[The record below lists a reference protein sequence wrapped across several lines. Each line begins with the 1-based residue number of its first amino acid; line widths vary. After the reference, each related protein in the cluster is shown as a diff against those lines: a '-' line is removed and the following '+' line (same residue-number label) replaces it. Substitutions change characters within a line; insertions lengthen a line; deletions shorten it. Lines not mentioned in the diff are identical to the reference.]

1 MPDTLAKRLATIL
14 AEVASLPQ
22 TELEAVTSEAIA
34 EAYQEVGC
42 GLREDLALCVLM
54 MGEQVTD
61 NGHQDNADLC
71 RFYDEESTF
80 KDSDHKPRDCRK
92 WSREY
97 DKACRAYS
105 SANLALL
112 KARTTLAKR
121 LAKADL

>member
-1 MPDTLAKRLATIL
+1 MTDTLAKRLATIL

-34 EAYQEVGC
+34 EAYQEIGC
-42 GLREDLALCVLM
+42 GLREDLALCVLL

-61 NGHQDNADLC
+61 NGHADQADLA

-80 KDSDHKPRDCRK
+80 KDSDHKPSDCRK
-92 WSREY
+92 WSRSHG
-97 DKACRAYS
+97 KACEAFG

-112 KARTTLAKR
+112 KARTNLSKR